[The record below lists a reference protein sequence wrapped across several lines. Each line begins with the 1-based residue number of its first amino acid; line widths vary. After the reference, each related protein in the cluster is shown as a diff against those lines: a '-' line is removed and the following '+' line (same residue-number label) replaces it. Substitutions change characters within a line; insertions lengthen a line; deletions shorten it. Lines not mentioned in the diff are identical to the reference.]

1 MATDLRTALEE
12 LNSAV
17 GIPVEELVHE
27 VEGALAV
34 AYKKAFSA
42 PGEINVRLDSDTA
55 EITVTSR
62 LVAEDGSEV
71 VTQLPAEDFRRLA
84 AQTARQA
91 VMRHIRDLER
101 DRALREVSQR
111 RGELATGIIDRVD
124 RGVAYIDLGRAEG
137 VMPPDEQIP
146 GEELR
151 AGRPL
156 QVVILDPRPSQR
168 QAQVRVSR
176 ASRLFVHRLL
186 EAEVPEIASGAV
198 EVRGIAREPGL
209 RTKIAVVSTKPGIDA
224 TGACIGPRGVRHR
237 SLLSE
242 LGGEHVDFVPWSE
255 DPAHLVAAALGPAN
269 VLSVD
274 LDTGTRTATVKVPR
288 DQLSLAIGREG
299 QNARLANKLT
309 GWRIDIK
316 GAETAP
322 PVSAE
327 DPA

>member
-42 PGEINVRLDSDTA
+42 PGEIIVRLDSETA
-55 EITVTSR
+55 AITVTSR
-62 LVAEDGSEV
+62 LVGEDGSEI

-255 DPAHLVAAALGPAN
+255 DPAQLVAAALGPAN

-274 LDTGTRTATVKVPR
+274 LDAGTRTATVKVPK

-316 GAETAP
+316 GAEAAP